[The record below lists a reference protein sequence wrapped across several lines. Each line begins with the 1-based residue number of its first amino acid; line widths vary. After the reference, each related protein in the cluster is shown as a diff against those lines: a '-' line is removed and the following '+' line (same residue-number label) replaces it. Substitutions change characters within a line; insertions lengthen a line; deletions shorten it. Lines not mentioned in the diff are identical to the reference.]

1 MKHSIITTAS
11 VLLSAF
17 FMGACVSCGN
27 EEAEEMVPKFSNPI
41 YSLVNG
47 NSSTR
52 VGEAD
57 PWVYRHTDGYYYYT
71 ASYGST
77 FDQIQI
83 RRAKT
88 IDLLDSKDEAKV
100 ATIIKPKT
108 GNFEKITTYL
118 WAPEL
123 HYIDG
128 RFYIYFA
135 ASREED
141 KWRLRPYILEC
152 EGQDP
157 IHNKWIERGMIQ
169 RSEDDIYSF
178 KAFSLDSTVFENK
191 GQLYYV
197 WAEKVSVGIG
207 ISNLYIAKMESPTK
221 LSTEQVLLTTPD
233 YDWERV
239 DIWVNEGPAV
249 IKKDGRIFLTYS
261 ASATGECYC
270 MGMLSIGENEDL
282 LDPRAWTKEKK
293 PVLCSDRE
301 LGFYGP
307 GHNSFTK
314 LPDGRD
320 VCVFHART
328 YKEIEGDPLYDPNR
342 HTMLMEVK
350 WDDKGFPIFDYE
362 NMIH

>member
-1 MKHSIITTAS
+1 MVETRPRNGVITEYNKP
-11 VLLSAF
+11 F
-17 FMGACVSCGN
+17 I
-27 EEAEEMVPKFSNPI
+27 EQ
-41 YSLVNG
+41 
-47 NSSTR
+47 R
-52 VGEAD
+52 AD
-57 PWVYRHTDGYYYYT
+57 PYVYRHTDGNYYFT
-71 ASYGST
+71 ASVPDYDRIILRKSPKLQGLADAEEKCIWEKHESG
-77 FDQIQI
+77 DM
-83 RRAKT
+83 
-88 IDLLDSKDEAKV
+88 SKH
-100 ATIIKPKT
+100 I
-108 GNFEKITTYL
+108 

-135 ASREED
+135 ASRAEEI
-141 KWRLRPYILEC
+141 WRLRPYILEC
-152 EGQDP
+152 TGQDP
-157 IHNKWIERGMIQ
+157 LNDEWIEKGMIQ
-169 RSEDDIYSF
+169 RSDDDIYSF
-178 KAFSLDSTVFENK
+178 KSFSLDSTILENK
-191 GQLYYV
+191 GEFYYI
-197 WAEKVSVGIG
+197 WAEKVAAGIG

-221 LSTEQVLLTTPD
+221 LSTAQVLLTTPD

-249 IKKDGRIFLTYS
+249 LKKDGKIFLTYS

-270 MGMLSIGENEDL
+270 LGMLSIDEDDDL
-282 LDPRAWTKEKK
+282 LDPKAWKKEKN
-293 PVLCSDRE
+293 PVLASDRE
-301 LGFYGP
+301 KGFYGP

-328 YKEIEGDPLYDPNR
+328 YLEIEGDPLYDPNR